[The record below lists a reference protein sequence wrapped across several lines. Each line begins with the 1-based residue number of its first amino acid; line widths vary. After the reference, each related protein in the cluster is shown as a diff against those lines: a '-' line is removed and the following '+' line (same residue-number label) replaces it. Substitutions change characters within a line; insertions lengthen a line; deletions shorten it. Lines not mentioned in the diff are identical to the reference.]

1 MKLQAKD
8 IHSDAYIVAVT
19 LIAVSIPLSKFA
31 MSLGEFTLLGLWL
44 LSGFRFSVVRRFFKY
59 KNFFTATYLF
69 LEYLLR
75 LIYTN
80 LFEKTG
86 FFLKNRAAV
95 VLASVW
101 FLHVVGLINTSDFQ
115 YAFKDLRVKLPLLLF
130 PVIFATIPKVNYNTF
145 RKIMLFYTAAV
156 FTGTLIS
163 FFLFL
168 KENYYDIREISPFI
182 SSIRFGLNI
191 AFAFF
196 ILLYFVFKD
205 SYFNKKIK
213 LLFLATAAWFI
224 TFLVIMESITALSAI
239 IIIILGILIHLV
251 FISRHYYLKIGFT
264 ALLVF
269 IPAFTYFYVKN
280 IVYEATTPPKLN
292 PDNLDKYTSQGNPYI
307 FDTVPPMIEDG
318 KYVGIYICYKE
329 MKEAWNK
336 RSKYDFDGKGK
347 NGNSIKTTLI
357 RYLTSKNLRKDADGV
372 NALTRRDVEL
382 IENGVANYNYIENPG
397 LHTRILKVIKGYE
410 SYKATGN
417 PSGSSIMQRLEYLKA
432 SLNLIKQNFWTGV
445 GVGDLEKSF
454 FSELD
459 IMNSKLS
466 DRYKFHAHNQYLAIF
481 IILGIFGFLYFLFAL
496 IYPVVITNAYK
507 DYFFTVFYSL
517 MLISMFSDDTFET
530 QAGATLFGFFTAFLM
545 LGKQRKNA

>member
-1 MKLQAKD
+1 MKLQRKD
-8 IHSDAYIVAVT
+8 IHSDAYIAVIT
-19 LIAVSIPLSKFA
+19 FIAVSIPLSKFT
-31 MSLGEFTLLGLWL
+31 MSLGEFMLLGLWL
-44 LSGFRFSVVRRFFKY
+44 LAGFRFSVARRFFKY
-59 KNFFTATYLF
+59 KNFFTALYLF
-69 LEYLLR
+69 FGYLLR

-80 LFEKTG
+80 LFEKAG
-86 FFLKNRAAV
+86 FFFKNKAAV
-95 VLASVW
+95 VLASIW
-101 FLHVVGLINTSDFQ
+101 FLHLAGLINTSDFP

-130 PVIFATIPKVNYNTF
+130 PVIFATIPKINYATF
-145 RKIMLFYTAAV
+145 RKIILFYVAAV

-163 FFLFL
+163 FSLFL

-191 AFAFF
+191 AFSFF
-196 ILLYFVFKD
+196 VLLYFIFKD
-205 SYFNKKIK
+205 SYFKKNIK
-213 LLFLATAAWFI
+213 ALFVLISVWFVV
-224 TFLVIMESITALSAI
+224 FLIIMESITALSAMI
-239 IIIILGILIHLV
+239 IIITGILVRLV
-251 FISRHYYLKIGFT
+251 FISRHYYLKMAF
-264 ALLVF
+264 AFLLVA
-269 IPAFTYFYVKN
+269 IPSFTYFYVKN
-280 IVYEATTPPKLN
+280 IIKEATTPPKLN
-292 PDNLDKYTSQGNPYI
+292 PENLDKYTSRGNPYI
-307 FDTVPPMIEDG
+307 FDTVPPMVEDG

-347 NGNSIKTTLI
+347 NGSSIKTTLI

-372 NALTRRDVEL
+372 NALTDRDIEL

-432 SLNLIKQNFWTGV
+432 SINLIKQNFWTGV
-445 GVGDLEKSF
+445 GVGDLEKAF

-459 IMNSKLS
+459 VMNSKLS
-466 DRYKFHAHNQYLAIF
+466 EKYRFHAHNQYLAIF
-481 IILGIFGFLYFLFAL
+481 IILGVFGFLYFIFAL
-496 IYPVVITNAYK
+496 IYPVVITHGYK